1 MSLAG
6 PSDPRRRNRPEVAVR
21 RDRVTAVFSAE
32 AEQLASV
39 MLSLERPDWSRPT
52 GCPPWTTAELLGHVL
67 TVIAWIPG
75 MLAAPAPAQAVVS
88 VIDYYR
94 PDERFSAKTNA
105 ERIELARQRAADAPD
120 GHALAI
126 EFDHTWRQVHRICEQ
141 QPADRVV
148 RTRHGD
154 AMLLTDFLATR
165 IVELGIHGLD
175 LADALDRTPWLT
187 PAASDLLTDLLL
199 GGQNEL
205 SVSETLNELG
215 WDEFTFLRKATGRRP
230 LTSDETRQIEQRG
243 IRWLTLG

>member
-1 MSLAG
+1 VISA
-6 PSDPRRRNRPEVAVR
+6 
-21 RDRVTAVFSAE
+21 FSAE
-32 AEQLASV
+32 AGQLASV
-39 MLSLERPDWSRPT
+39 MLGLERSDWSLPT
-52 GCPPWTTAELLGHVL
+52 VCPPWTTAELLGHVL

-75 MLAAPAPAQAVVS
+75 MLAAPAPAQATVS

-94 PDERFSAKTNA
+94 PDERFSARTNA
-105 ERIELARQRAADAPD
+105 ERIELARQRAAGAAD

-126 EFDHTWRQVHRICEQ
+126 EFDRTWRQVHQLCEQ

-154 AMLLTDFLATR
+154 AMLLTDFLTTR

-175 LADALDRTPWLT
+175 LADALDRAPWLT
-187 PAASDLLTDLLL
+187 PAASDVLTDLLL
-199 GGQNEL
+199 GGLNGP
-205 SVSETLNELG
+205 SVSETLDELG

-230 LTSDETRQIEQRG
+230 LTSDETRNIEERG